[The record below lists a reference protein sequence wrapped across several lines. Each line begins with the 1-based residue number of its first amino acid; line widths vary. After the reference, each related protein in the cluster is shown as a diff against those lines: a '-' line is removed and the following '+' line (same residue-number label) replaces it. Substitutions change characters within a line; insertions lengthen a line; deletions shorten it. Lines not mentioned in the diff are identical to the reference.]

1 MQCSG
6 GVYDEQGEGSTAGG
20 DAGAL
25 INGTAQAVICN
36 SGNANTCAPNGVEI
50 AEKTCEIT
58 GSALGLAAEDIIV
71 CSTGVI
77 GQELSI
83 KPFEYGVPKLAEKV
97 SYNGGQEAAEA
108 IMTTDTIPKSIAVEF
123 EIDGKTCYIGGI
135 AKGSGMIDP
144 NMATMPFVY
153 HNGCGCFSGDAGQGS
168 LKQT

>member
-1 MQCSG
+1 MTR
-6 GVYDEQGEGSTAGG
+6 EH
-20 DAGAL
+20 L

-83 KPFEYGVPKLAEKV
+83 KPFDTTSRIFSALKRPSHIPPMPESASSVNEYL
-97 SYNGGQEAAEA
+97 
-108 IMTTDTIPKSIAVEF
+108 
-123 EIDGKTCYIGGI
+123 GI
-135 AKGSGMIDP
+135 
-144 NMATMPFVY
+144 
-153 HNGCGCFSGDAGQGS
+153 
-168 LKQT
+168 